1 MHGGVAVDAILADAY
16 GMAAVRVTADAR
28 RTRVECR
35 LPVASK
41 TGDAL
46 TCNQQLVVY
55 RAMWIVTGVASVTY
69 RIVLENEWSLH
80 FLVASKTSLVVAKQ
94 HRTAGGS
101 NITSVHIVTIRT
113 KHFAF
118 RDGMVMLEHKLALYI
133 EMA

>member
-41 TGDAL
+41 TGNAL

-55 RAMWIVTGVASVTY
+55 RAMWIVAGVASVTY
-69 RIVLENEWSLH
+69 RIVLENEWPLH
-80 FLVASKTSLVVAKQ
+80 FLVTSKTFLIVAEQ
-94 HRTAGGS
+94 HRTADGS
-101 NITSVHIVTIRT
+101 DVTSMHIVTVGAG
-113 KHFAF
+113 HPALG
-118 RDGMVMLEHKLALYI
+118 DGMVMLEHELALYV